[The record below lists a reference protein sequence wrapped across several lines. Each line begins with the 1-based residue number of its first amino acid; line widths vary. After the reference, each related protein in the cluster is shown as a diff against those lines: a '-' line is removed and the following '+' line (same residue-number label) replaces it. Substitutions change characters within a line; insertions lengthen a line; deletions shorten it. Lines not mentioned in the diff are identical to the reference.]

1 MAITSVNLTDPVTN
15 IVTGV
20 NTLGTDLGDRATLF
34 DNSLNLVQAINEI
47 NVKVAN
53 TDSANVIS
61 LVQANSMDSGEVIN
75 LLARD
80 SAQTSLLS
88 NFIKDSARGIGL
100 DSSTGKFF
108 LVAGGIDSG
117 NLKPGIINAA
127 KITNLTIPNGKI
139 ANNTLTSSK
148 FSSAVTLLIKDS
160 AGTTLKTIRSPGS

>member
-1 MAITSVNLTDPVTN
+1 MAITNVNLTDPVTN
-15 IVTGV
+15 LVTGV

-34 DNSLNLVQAINEI
+34 NNSLNLVQAINEI

-80 SAQTSLLS
+80 SAQTPILS

-117 NLKPGIINAA
+117 NLKPGIINEA
-127 KITNLTIPNGKI
+127 KV

>member
-15 IVTGV
+15 LVTGI

-61 LVQANSMDSGEVIN
+61 LVQANSMDSSEVLN
-75 LLARD
+75 LLQRD

-127 KITNLTIPNGKI
+127 KITNGII
-139 ANNTLTSSK
+139 TSSK

>member
-1 MAITSVNLTDPVTN
+1 
-15 IVTGV
+15 
-20 NTLGTDLGDRATLF
+20 
-34 DNSLNLVQAINEI
+34 
-47 NVKVAN
+47 
-53 TDSANVIS
+53 
-61 LVQANSMDSGEVIN
+61 MDSREEIN

-80 SAQTSLLS
+80 SAQTPILS

-108 LVAGGIDSG
+108 LVTGGIDSG
-117 NLKPGIINAA
+117 NLKPGIINEA
-127 KITNLTIPNGKI
+127 KV

>member
-15 IVTGV
+15 LVTGV

-80 SAQTSLLS
+80 SAQTPILS

-108 LVAGGIDSG
+108 LVTGGIDSG

-127 KITNLTIPNGKI
+127 KITNSTI
-139 ANNTLTSSK
+139 TSSK

>member
-15 IVTGV
+15 LVTGV

-34 DNSLNLVQAINEI
+34 DNSLNLDQAINE
-47 NVKVAN
+47 
-53 TDSANVIS
+53 
-61 LVQANSMDSGEVIN
+61 IN

-80 SAQTSLLS
+80 SAQTPILS

-108 LVAGGIDSG
+108 LVTGGIDSG
-117 NLKPGIINAA
+117 NLKPGIINEA
-127 KITNLTIPNGKI
+127 KV